1 MEDWGYLLITSGII
15 WVFAKLLIDSFRPP
29 KQPAP
34 GARELAGGGSNVVLN
49 LEGFAKLA
57 ATTYGP
63 GLILSILGVV
73 LLLGANGFSVNV
85 GTGTVATPAPA
96 ASEPFPFP
104 LPTLPTLPTPSP

>member
-1 MEDWGYLLITSGII
+1 MEDWGYLLITAGVI
-15 WVFAKLLIDSFRPP
+15 WVFAKLLIDTFRP
-29 KQPAP
+29 KQPS
-34 GARELAGGGSNVVLN
+34 GSDVKGFTDGGSNVVLN

-63 GLILSILGVV
+63 GLIFAILGVV

-96 ASEPFPFP
+96 ATQPFPFP
-104 LPTLPTLPTPSP
+104 LPTIVPSSP